1 MRRTVRLPTVPMHST
16 RTAELAG
23 QVATLPS
30 GGLVLGTTDEAPL
43 IVRMFRAQPLRVC
56 IAGPVELA
64 QLITYRAVALGAHVT
79 VVTDAVAQWTRLV
92 SAVPRGPHWMTV
104 LPAGSRVSAS
114 GSVVRPS
121 LVVDATSDR
130 RTLPRWEQAPWQ
142 TFCSLRADLDDDA
155 QLALRSHDLLI
166 TQRQSSAGADA
177 CRRAFGLPQDRASWL
192 TQMPPGVLAVATV
205 GQLAFGQI
213 SLSSVEQQLFAG
225 Q

>member
-1 MRRTVRLPTVPMHST
+1 RLHHPHHRVGHEVSAARTAGDDQRLVRDGCTSGRRRHRRADLGVVPVGRAALLGVRPGPDHRRPSRPAGPDPAGPQPRSGAGAVRSARRRAAAGPGRHDPAGGRNAMRRTVRLPTVPMHST

-92 SAVPRGPHWMTV
+92 SAVPRGPHWM
-104 LPAGSRVSAS
+104 
-114 GSVVRPS
+114 
-121 LVVDATSDR
+121 
-130 RTLPRWEQAPWQ
+130 
-142 TFCSLRADLDDDA
+142 
-155 QLALRSHDLLI
+155 
-166 TQRQSSAGADA
+166 
-177 CRRAFGLPQDRASWL
+177 
-192 TQMPPGVLAVATV
+192 
-205 GQLAFGQI
+205 
-213 SLSSVEQQLFAG
+213 
-225 Q
+225 